1 MEAEIQ
7 VKVDIFEVVLF
18 IFARNQ
24 GKTSVQKKGGVLEE
38 QVEAPNVYVNE

>member
-18 IFARNQ
+18 IYARNK
-24 GKTSVQKKGGVLEE
+24 GKTSVPKKECVL
-38 QVEAPNVYVNE
+38 